1 MQVPAR
7 FRLRLGRLTR
17 FEHGLLNYGSDCDD
31 LARRAH
37 PMQSDKKL
45 TLPARLLL
53 CFCRKPETTDY
64 PMHGVHFEQGKEL
77 EELEQVFPGFS
88 KWLAGKTVLDFGCG
102 LGYQS
107 IAFCRVGAR
116 RVIGLDIN
124 QQALNAGAQRASSIG
139 LNDRITFVD
148 RLPEGLKCDAIVSQN
163 SFEHFIDAETVLAS
177 MRSALDPNGKI
188 FITFAP
194 PWYAPWGGHMG
205 FFCRLPWVQ
214 ILFSEQ
220 TVIAARSR
228 FRSDNATG
236 YRDLHLAK
244 MSIQKFSRIVKRSG
258 LHCSS
263 LRLDCSLGMNWL
275 RFTPLREFFVNRVSC
290 VLTPGR

>member
-1 MQVPAR
+1 
-7 FRLRLGRLTR
+7 
-17 FEHGLLNYGSDCDD
+17 
-31 LARRAH
+31 
-37 PMQSDKKL
+37 MQSDKKL
-45 TLPARLLL
+45 TLLARLLL
-53 CFCRKPETTDY
+53 CFCRKPGTTDF

-77 EELEQVFPGFS
+77 EELDLVFPGFR
-88 KWLAGKTVLDFGCG
+88 KGLVGKTVLDFGCG

-107 IAFCRVGAR
+107 VAFCQAGAR

-124 QQALNAGAQRASSIG
+124 QKSIDAAAQRASRMG
-139 LNDRITFVD
+139 LNDRIAFVD
-148 RLPEGLKCDAIVSQN
+148 RLPEGLKCDVIVSQN

-177 MRSALDPNGKI
+177 MRSALDPNGEL

-214 ILFSEQ
+214 VLFPEK

-228 FRSDNATG
+228 FRSDNATS
-236 YRDLHLAK
+236 YRDLYLAK
-244 MSIQKFSRIVKRSG
+244 MSIQKFNRIVKRSG
-258 LHCSS
+258 LHRSS

>member
-1 MQVPAR
+1 
-7 FRLRLGRLTR
+7 
-17 FEHGLLNYGSDCDD
+17 
-31 LARRAH
+31 
-37 PMQSDKKL
+37 MQSDEKL
-45 TLPARLLL
+45 TLLARLLM
-53 CFCRKPETTDY
+53 CFCRKPGTTDY

-77 EELEQVFPGFS
+77 EELEQVFPRFREG
-88 KWLAGKTVLDFGCG
+88 LADKTVLDFGCG
-102 LGYQS
+102 FGYQS
-107 IAFCRVGAR
+107 VAFCQAGAR
-116 RVIGLDIN
+116 QVIGIDIN
-124 QQALNAGAQRASSIG
+124 QQALDAAAHRASSMG
-139 LNDRITFVD
+139 LNDPITFVD
-148 RLPEGLKCDAIVSQN
+148 RLPEGLKCDVIVSQN

-177 MRSALDPNGKI
+177 MQSALDPKGKI

-214 ILFSEQ
+214 ILFPEQ
-220 TVIAARSR
+220 TVIEARSR
-228 FRSDNATG
+228 FRSDNATS

-244 MSIQKFSRIVKRSG
+244 MSVQKFSRIVKRSG

-290 VLTPGR
+290 VLTSGR